1 LDYHSTD
8 YNKKMKAMLASPSS
22 FCYTGTMKK
31 NLTEPLLD
39 VTNLSKYFGSL
50 LALDGVTF
58 TLYPGEVLGLVG
70 QRSSGKSTLLHLLYG
85 MHPPTGGEIIF
96 EGKNIS
102 LLSPSSARQKRIELV
117 NQPPLLTENLDITHN
132 IFLGKEIC
140 WPPKIGVP
148 DLDKMHLRAC
158 ELMAD
163 FDLPVSL
170 LSARTVNL
178 SDEQRQLV
186 SISRALCQ
194 PAKLLLLDDPFAT
207 LSFHRQQILLER
219 IQQMAT
225 EGMAIIISSDN
236 LTHLFTVTDRILVLY
251 QGRLVAERVTAK
263 CTPRDI
269 VELIVGTSN
278 REQVTPIIWALE
290 NYHTAQRQSEELHS
304 VQAKLRRSLEAQD
317 SLNQQLIERLHDQVE
332 ALDRLNAALQATQL
346 RLMTEREQERKA
358 LAREL
363 HDQAIQ
369 DLLSYIYQLEEAE
382 NNETVPEQQTELAEI
397 RNGIRQVIGDL
408 RQLCS
413 DLRPPT
419 IDSHGLSAAIH
430 SYAQDW
436 AERNGIL
443 LSLDIDPSFGRLPEA
458 IELSVF
464 RIVQEGLNNVRKHA
478 SARHVFLTVQRTQTT
493 SVLFRCKDDGKGLA
507 KLPDLSNLSAQKHF
521 GLLSI
526 SERVALLGGSME
538 INSPP
543 EGGVVLEVE
552 IPNPYPSVQG
562 L

>member
-1 LDYHSTD
+1 
-8 YNKKMKAMLASPSS
+8 
-22 FCYTGTMKK
+22 MKK
-31 NLTEPLLD
+31 NPMEPLLR
-39 VTNLSKYFGSL
+39 VTSLSKRFGSL

-58 TLYPGEVLGLVG
+58 TLHPGEVLGLVG
-70 QRSSGKSTLLHLLYG
+70 QRGAGKSTLLQLLYG
-85 MHPPTGGEIIF
+85 IQSPSGGEIVF
-96 EGKNIS
+96 EGKPVAF
-102 LLSPSSARQKRIELV
+102 LSPARARQKGIELV
-117 NQPPLLTENLDITHN
+117 KQTPSLTENLSVTHN
-132 IFLGKEIC
+132 VFLGREIC
-140 WPPKIGVP
+140 WPPKIGFP
-148 DLDKMHLRAC
+148 DWNRMHERARD
-158 ELMAD
+158 LLAS
-163 FDLPVSL
+163 FDLPTSL
-170 LSARTVNL
+170 LNVHVKNL
-178 SDEQRQLV
+178 SDEQRQV
-186 SISRALCQ
+186 ISIIRALCQ
-194 PAKLLLLDDPFAT
+194 PTKLLLLDDPLAS
-207 LSFHRQQILLER
+207 LSFQRQQILLDR
-219 IQQMAT
+219 LQQLAQQ
-225 EGMAIIISSDN
+225 GMAIIISSDN
-236 LTHLFTVTDRILVLY
+236 LKHLFTVTNRLLVLY
-251 QGRLVAERVTAK
+251 EGKLAAERVTNR

-290 NYHTAQRQSEELHS
+290 SYHTAQRQTEELHS
-304 VQAKLRRSLEAQD
+304 VQTTLRRSLEAQD
-317 SLNQQLIERLHDQVE
+317 SLNQQLIERLHNQVG
-332 ALDRLNAALQATQL
+332 ALDQLNAALQATQL

-382 NNETVPEQQTELAEI
+382 NNETVPERQVELGEI
-397 RNGIRQVIGDL
+397 RSGIRQVISDL

-430 SYAQDW
+430 SYAQEW

-443 LSLDIDPSFGRLPEA
+443 LNLEIDPALGRLPEA

-464 RIVQEGLNNVRKHA
+464 RIVQESLNNVRKHA
-478 SARHVFLTVQRTQTT
+478 AARHVLLTVQRTQTT
-493 SVLFRCKDDGKGLA
+493 SLFFRCQDDGKGLA
-507 KLPDLSNLSAQKHF
+507 GLPDLSSLSGHKHF

-538 INSPP
+538 IKSPA

-552 IPNPYPSVQG
+552 IPNPYPSIQG